1 MSNTVKGS
9 GFFFI
14 VESITS
20 LLTLIFWKH
29 LLDFKEIENISN
41 YLPWLFCL
49 QIEETL
55 DLAKIIEKTGVSALI
70 VHGRTKEERPRHKN
84 RNDFIRKIAE
94 TLSIPVIAK

>member
-1 MSNTVKGS
+1 
-9 GFFFI
+9 
-14 VESITS
+14 
-20 LLTLIFWKH
+20 LIF
-29 LLDFKEIENISN
+29 F
-41 YLPWLFCL
+41 L

-84 RNDFIRKIAE
+84 RKDFIRKIAE

>member
-1 MSNTVKGS
+1 LLLLEK
-9 GFFFI
+9 I
-14 VESITS
+14 VCVS
-20 LLTLIFWKH
+20 LVWATLWFNK
-29 LLDFKEIENISN
+29 KIENISN